1 MDDAHREEPRVQ
13 FAKINGAVIHHQVIG
28 AAGKPLIVFA
38 NSLGTD
44 FRIWRDV
51 VVRLAGDF
59 AVLLYDK
66 RGHGLSSLGPK
77 PTLSIED
84 HAADL
89 IGLMEHLGLG
99 PATICGLS
107 IGGMIAQ
114 SVWAQRPELVTGLV
128 LCDTAHKI
136 ATREFWDARIEAVK
150 ADGVASIADAVMPRW
165 FAPDFLNTVECE
177 GYRTMLARQP
187 ADGYLASCIAIRDAD
202 LTATARRIGVPSAV
216 VVGEY
221 DGATPP
227 ALCAEFARMIPGARF
242 ERIKDAGH
250 IVPVEQPA
258 ILTDIIRAF
267 VAMNQQ
273 GAMADAATRH

>member
-1 MDDAHREEPRVQ
+1 VQ
-13 FAKINGAVIHHQVIG
+13 FAKINGVTIHHQVIG

-89 IGLMEHLGLG
+89 IALLEHTNLG
-99 PATICGLS
+99 PAVICGLS

-114 SVWAQRPELVTGLV
+114 VVWRKRPDLVTGLI

-150 ADGVASIADAVMPRW
+150 QAGVDSIADAVMPRW
-165 FAPDFLNTVECE
+165 FAPDFLKTAECE

-187 ADGYLASCIAIRDAD
+187 VDGYLASCIALRDAD
-202 LTATARRIGVPSAV
+202 LTETARSIGVPAVV
-216 VVGEY
+216 VVGEH

-227 ALCAEFARMIPGARF
+227 ALCAEFARLIPGARF
-242 ERIKDAGH
+242 ELVKNAGH
-250 IVPVEQPA
+250 IVPVEQPQM
-258 ILTDIIRAF
+258 LTEIIRAF
-267 VAMNQQ
+267 TALNQQ
-273 GAMADAATRH
+273 GAPGDAATRH

>member
-1 MDDAHREEPRVQ
+1 MQ
-13 FAKINGAVIHHQVIG
+13 FAKINGVTIHYQVIG

-66 RGHGLSSLGPK
+66 RGHGLSSLGPE
-77 PTLSIED
+77 PAIGIAD

-89 IGLMEHLGLG
+89 IGLLEHLKLG

-114 SVWAQRPELVTGLV
+114 TVWRDRPDLVTSLV

-136 ATREFWDARIEAVK
+136 ATREFWDARIEAVRTG
-150 ADGVASIADAVMPRW
+150 GVESVADAVMPRW
-165 FAPDFLNTVECE
+165 FAPDFLGTVECE

-187 ADGYLASCIAIRDAD
+187 AAGYIASCIAIRDAD
-202 LTATARRIGVPSAV
+202 LAEIAVRVDVPAIV
-216 VVGEY
+216 VVGEH

-227 ALCAEFARMIPGARF
+227 ALCAEFARLIPGARF
-242 ERIKDAGH
+242 EVIKNAGH
-250 IVPVEQPA
+250 IVPVEQPEM
-258 ILTDIIRAF
+258 LTEIIRAF
-267 VAMNQQ
+267 AAHNQP
-273 GAMADAATRH
+273 GAAADVATRH

>member
-1 MDDAHREEPRVQ
+1 VL
-13 FAKINGAVIHHQVIG
+13 FAKINGATIHHQVIG

-66 RGHGLSSLGPK
+66 RGHGLSTLGPK
-77 PTLSIED
+77 PTLTIED
-84 HAADL
+84 HADDL
-89 IGLMEHLGLG
+89 IGLMEHLKLG
-99 PATICGLS
+99 PALICGLS

-114 SVWAQRPELVTGLV
+114 VLWRKRPELVTGLL

-136 ATREFWDARIEAVK
+136 STREFWDARIEAVK
-150 ADGVASIADAVMPRW
+150 AGGVESVADAVMPRW
-165 FAPDFLNTVECE
+165 FAPDFLKTVECE

-187 ADGYLASCIAIRDAD
+187 DSGYLASCIAIRDAD
-202 LTATARRIGVPSAV
+202 LTETTKRLGAPTVV
-216 VVGEY
+216 VVGEH

-242 ERIKDAGH
+242 ELIRNAGH

-258 ILTDIIRAF
+258 MLTEIIRSFA
-267 VAMNQQ
+267 ALTEE
-273 GAMADAATRH
+273 GAIPDARQRH